1 MKTLVPFLLAGLP
14 ENYLL
19 ILAALLLL
27 GLKFR
32 GDRLLVA
39 GLCLGI
45 FSYFARVFLFDLGL
59 HTLAI
64 LFGLILTLVFWFKLS
79 ITTAVT

>member
-1 MKTLVPFLLAGLP
+1 MKTLIPFLLYGLP

-39 GLCLGI
+39 GLCL
-45 FSYFARVFLFDLGL
+45 
-59 HTLAI
+59 
-64 LFGLILTLVFWFKLS
+64 
-79 ITTAVT
+79 